1 MQQRSPED
9 PKADNKD
16 WLTGHDESG
25 SAQPP
30 TGDPLSAN
38 SGDMQRVS
46 NVSSTRRG
54 NCLMM
59 KQVVSKYFEPFQAKS
74 IFLSC
79 DS

>member
-30 TGDPLSAN
+30 IGDPLAAN
-38 SGDMQRVS
+38 SGGIC
-46 NVSSTRRG
+46 N
-54 NCLMM
+54 
-59 KQVVSKYFEPFQAKS
+59 A
-74 IFLSC
+74 FLTLLKR
-79 DS
+79 DWEIV